1 MSILSNQPAMSEEST
16 SEMEAEN
23 QAADEERRES
33 LENTPVEVSL
43 GEKDATDVTGAK
55 HRLLDRLLYKGQL
68 PRYAFPTDVAT
79 FHIFDKTSS
88 GYQTKFKY
96 TPSQSLKVALSQ
108 YAPGREVVI
117 DDSRYVS
124 GAIYSRMERD
134 RFEAWQNTRLY
145 AECGV
150 CGYADTY
157 DESEDGVEKDKLD
170 TCPVCGSDQHG
181 PYQRWM
187 RPPGFAH
194 PVDEDEE
201 TSPDRFAAR
210 TYATRAKL
218 SAPSPTERE
227 KWTNTTPRL
236 RHHATRKYLLVTNR
250 GPQERGYNYCV
261 GCGRIEPTALGGNVH
276 SSHEKP
282 YPDENQ
288 VCEDRHT
295 TSGLV
300 LGTDFITD
308 VLLLSFQVDDPV
320 RLNPGALETGVALRT
335 ISEALTLAAAD
346 LLEIERGEVEAEFRP
361 SMTHA
366 GEQGLEAEIY
376 MYDSLSG
383 GAGFSRQAGSLG
395 EELFRKALDKLENCS
410 DDCDASCYSC
420 LRNFRNR
427 LVHPH
432 LDRFVGSSL
441 LRYALYDELP
451 SLREE
456 RLKRSRKRLVEDLRR
471 QADKSRIA
479 ILTDET
485 VEVTEVGGVHAPI
498 LIKHDEGR
506 KKMVDLH
513 HPLTPDYVVGKRF
526 RKASEVSSDIEVEAI
541 NELAVQKNL
550 PSVTSRLLDSVQ

>member
-1 MSILSNQPAMSEEST
+1 MSTENNQFAMSEERP
-16 SEMEAEN
+16 SEVETEN
-23 QAADEERRES
+23 QEVDVEQSKS
-33 LENTPVEVSL
+33 LENTPVEASL
-43 GEKDATDVTGAK
+43 EEKDATDVTGAK

-79 FHIFDKTSS
+79 FHVFNETSS
-88 GYQTKFKY
+88 GYRTKFKY
-96 TPSQSLKVALSQ
+96 TPSQSLTVALSQ

-117 DDSRYVS
+117 DGKRYVS
-124 GAIYSRMERD
+124 GAIYSRMDQD
-134 RFEAWQNTRLY
+134 RFDAWSKTRLY
-145 AECGV
+145 AECDV
-150 CGYADTY
+150 CGYANTHDAG
-157 DESEDGVEKDKLD
+157 EDGVERRIRD
-170 TCPVCGSDQHG
+170 TCPACNSEDQYG
-181 PYQRWM
+181 PYQLWM

-194 PVDEDEE
+194 PVDEDVE
-201 TSPDRFAAR
+201 TSSDRFAAR

-218 SAPSPTERE
+218 SAPSPTEEE

-236 RHHATRKYLLVTNR
+236 RHHATRKYLLVTNQ

-261 GCGRIEPTALGGNVH
+261 SCGRIEPTALGGDVH
-276 SSHEKP
+276 SSHNKP
-282 YPDENQ
+282 YPDKDQ
-288 VCEDRHT
+288 VCEDPHT

-308 VLLLSFQVDDPV
+308 VLLVSFHVDDPV
-320 RLNPGALETGVALRT
+320 RLNPGALETSVALRT

-346 LLEIERGEVEAEFRP
+346 LLEIERGEVKAEFRP
-361 SMTHA
+361 SMTPA

-383 GAGFSRQAGSLG
+383 GAGFSRQAGG
-395 EELFRKALDKLENCS
+395 YREELFRKTLDKLENCS
-410 DDCDASCYSC
+410 EDCDASCYSC
-420 LRNFRNR
+420 LRSFRNR

-441 LRYALYDELP
+441 LQYVLDGELP
-451 SLREE
+451 SLRED

-471 QADKSRIA
+471 QAESYITV
-479 ILTDET
+479 LVDET
-485 VEVTEVGGVHAPI
+485 VEVSEVGDIHAPI

-513 HPLTPDYVVGKRF
+513 HPLTPDYVADERF
-526 RKASEVSSDIEVEAI
+526 RKASEVSSEIEVEMI

-550 PSVTSRLLDSVQ
+550 PSVTSRLLDSVR

>member
-1 MSILSNQPAMSEEST
+1 MSEERT
-16 SEMEAEN
+16 SEAEANN
-23 QAADEERRES
+23 QESDQEQSES
-33 LENTPVEVSL
+33 LENTPVEASL
-43 GEKDATDVTGAK
+43 EEKDATDVTGAK
-55 HRLLDRLLYKGQL
+55 HRLLDRLLYEGQL

-79 FHIFDKTSS
+79 FHVFNETSS
-88 GYQTKFKY
+88 GYQTKFEY
-96 TPSQSLKVALSQ
+96 TPSQSLMVALSQ

-117 DDSRYVS
+117 DGRRYVS
-124 GAIYSRMERD
+124 GAIYSRMDRD
-134 RFEAWQNTRLY
+134 RFEAWNNTRLY
-145 AECGV
+145 AGCEV
-150 CGYADTY
+150 CGYANTHN
-157 DESEDGVEKDKLD
+157 EGEDGVERGSRG
-170 TCPVCGSDQHG
+170 TCPACNSEDQYG
-181 PYQRWM
+181 PYQLWM

-194 PVDEDEE
+194 PIDEDVE
-201 TSPDRFAAR
+201 TSSDRFAAR

-218 SAPSPTERE
+218 STPSPTEE
-227 KWTNTTPRL
+227 EEWTKATPRL
-236 RHHATRKYLLVTNR
+236 RHHATRQYLLVTNR
-250 GPQERGYNYCV
+250 GPQGRGYNYCV
-261 GCGRIEPTALGGNVH
+261 SCGRIEPTALGGDVH
-276 SSHEKP
+276 SSHDKP
-282 YPDENQ
+282 YPDKDQ
-288 VCEDRHT
+288 VCEAPRP

-308 VLLLSFQVDDPV
+308 VLLVSFQVDDPV

-335 ISEALTLAAAD
+335 ISEALTLAAAE

-361 SMTHA
+361 AMTHA

-395 EELFRKALDKLENCS
+395 EELFRKALDKLTNCS

-420 LRNFRNR
+420 LRSFRNR

-441 LRYALYDELP
+441 LRYVLDGEVP
-451 SLREE
+451 SLHED

-471 QADKSRIA
+471 QAESYIT
-479 ILTDET
+479 ILADET
-485 VEVTEVGGVHAPI
+485 VGVSEVGDVHAPI

-513 HPLTPDYVVGKRF
+513 HPLTPDYVADERF
-526 RKASEVSSDIEVEAI
+526 RKASEVSSEIEVEMI

-550 PSVTSRLLDSVQ
+550 PSVTSRLLGSVQ

>member
-1 MSILSNQPAMSEEST
+1 MSEEST
-16 SEMEAEN
+16 SEAEAEN
-23 QAADEERRES
+23 QEVDEEQSES
-33 LENTPVEVSL
+33 LENTPVEASL
-43 GEKDATDVTGAK
+43 EEKDATDVTGAK

-79 FHIFDKTSS
+79 FHVFNETSS
-88 GYQTKFKY
+88 GYRTKFKY
-96 TPSQSLKVALSQ
+96 TPSQSLTVALSQ

-117 DDSRYVS
+117 DGKRYVS

-134 RFEAWQNTRLY
+134 RFEAWSKTRLY
-145 AECGV
+145 AECEV

-157 DESEDGVEKDKLD
+157 DEGEEGVEKDKIG
-170 TCPVCGSDQHG
+170 TCPACNSDHYG
-181 PYQRWM
+181 PFQRWM

-194 PVDEDEE
+194 PVDEDVE
-201 TSPDRFAAR
+201 TSSDRFAAR

-218 SAPSPTERE
+218 STPSPTDEE
-227 KWTNTTPRL
+227 EWTEVTSRL
-236 RHHATRKYLLVTNR
+236 RHHATRQYLLVTNR
-250 GPQERGYNYCV
+250 GPQGRGYNYCV
-261 GCGRIEPTALGGNVH
+261 SCGRIEPTALGGDVH
-276 SSHEKP
+276 SSHDKP
-282 YPDENQ
+282 YPDKDQ
-288 VCEDRHT
+288 VCENRHT
-295 TSGLV
+295 TRELV

-308 VLLLSFQVDDPV
+308 VLLVSFEVGDPL

-335 ISEALTLAAAD
+335 ISEALTLAAAE

-361 SMTHA
+361 AMTHA
-366 GEQGLEAEIY
+366 GEKGLEAEIY

-383 GAGFSRQAGSLG
+383 GAGFSRQAGRLG
-395 EELFRKALDKLENCS
+395 KDLFRKALEKLENCS
-410 DDCDASCYSC
+410 DNCDASCYSC
-420 LRNFRNR
+420 LRSFRNR

-441 LRYALYDELP
+441 LQYVLDGDLP

-471 QADKSRIA
+471 QADKSRIT

-485 VEVTEVGGVHAPI
+485 VEMNEVGDVQAPI
-498 LIKHDEGR
+498 FVKNDEGW

-513 HPLTPDYVVGKRF
+513 HPLTPGYVADERF
-526 RKASEVSSDIEVEAI
+526 REASEVSSGIEVEMI

>member
-1 MSILSNQPAMSEEST
+1 MSEEGT
-16 SEMEAEN
+16 SEAEAEN
-23 QAADEERRES
+23 QEVDEEQSES
-33 LENTPVEVSL
+33 LENTPVEASL
-43 GEKDATDVTGAK
+43 EEKDVTDVTGAN

-79 FHIFDKTSS
+79 FHVFNETSS
-88 GYQTKFKY
+88 GYRTKFKY
-96 TPSQSLKVALSQ
+96 TPSQSLTVALSQ

-117 DDSRYVS
+117 DGKRYVS

-134 RFEAWQNTRLY
+134 RFEAWSKTRLY
-145 AECGV
+145 AECEV

-157 DESEDGVEKDKLD
+157 DEGEEGVEKDKIG
-170 TCPVCGSDQHG
+170 TCPACNSDHYG
-181 PYQRWM
+181 PFQRWM

-194 PVDEDEE
+194 PVDEDVE
-201 TSPDRFAAR
+201 TSSDRFAAR

-218 SAPSPTERE
+218 STPSPTDEE
-227 KWTNTTPRL
+227 EWTEVTSRL
-236 RHHATRKYLLVTNR
+236 RHHATRQYLLVTNR
-250 GPQERGYNYCV
+250 GPQGRGYNYCV
-261 GCGRIEPTALGGNVH
+261 SCGRIEPTALGGDVH
-276 SSHEKP
+276 SSHDKP
-282 YPDENQ
+282 YPDKDQ
-288 VCEDRHT
+288 VCENRHT
-295 TSGLV
+295 TRELV

-308 VLLLSFQVDDPV
+308 VLLVSFEVGDPL

-335 ISEALTLAAAD
+335 ISEALTLAAAE

-361 SMTHA
+361 AMTHA
-366 GEQGLEAEIY
+366 GEKGLEAEIY

-383 GAGFSRQAGSLG
+383 GAGFSRQAERRGKD
-395 EELFRKALDKLENCS
+395 LFRKALEKLENCS
-410 DDCDASCYSC
+410 DNCDASCYSC
-420 LRNFRNR
+420 LRSFRNR

-441 LRYALYDELP
+441 LQYVLDGDLP

-471 QADKSRIA
+471 QADKSRIT

-485 VEVTEVGGVHAPI
+485 VEMNEVGDVQAPI
-498 LIKHDEGR
+498 FVKNDEGW

-513 HPLTPDYVVGKRF
+513 HPLTPGYVADERF
-526 RKASEVSSDIEVEAI
+526 REASEVSSGIEVEMI

>member
-1 MSILSNQPAMSEEST
+1 MSEETT
-16 SEMEAEN
+16 SEENAEN
-23 QAADEERRES
+23 VEADEEQNES
-33 LENTPVEVSL
+33 LENTPVETSL
-43 GEKDATDVTGAK
+43 EEKDATDINGAK

-79 FHIFDKTSS
+79 FHVFNKTSS

-96 TPSQSLKVALSQ
+96 TPSQSLAVALSQ

-145 AECGV
+145 AECEV

-157 DESEDGVEKDKLD
+157 DESKEGIEKGKLD
-170 TCPVCGSDQHG
+170 ICPACSSDQYG

-210 TYATRAKL
+210 TYATRARL
-218 SAPSPTERE
+218 SAPSPTEEE

-236 RHHATRKYLLVTNR
+236 RFHATRKYLLVTNQ
-250 GPQERGYNYCV
+250 GPEERGYNYCV
-261 GCGRIEPTALGGNVH
+261 SCGRIEPTALGGDVH
-276 SSHEKP
+276 SSHDKP
-282 YPDENQ
+282 YPDEDQ

-308 VLLLSFQVDDPV
+308 VLLVSFQVDDPV
-320 RLNPGALETGVALRT
+320 RLNPGALETSVALRT

-361 SMTHA
+361 AMTQA
-366 GEQGLEAEIY
+366 GEQGSEAEIY

-383 GAGFSRQAGSLG
+383 GAGFSRQAGSRG
-395 EELFRKALDKLENCS
+395 KQLFRKTLDKLENCS
-410 DDCDASCYSC
+410 ENCDASCYSC
-420 LRNFRNR
+420 LRSFRNR
-427 LVHPH
+427 RVHPR

-441 LRYALYDELP
+441 LRYVLSGELP

-471 QADKSRIA
+471 QVESNITISADES
-479 ILTDET
+479 
-485 VEVTEVGGVHAPI
+485 VEMKEIGNVCAPI
-498 LIKHDEGR
+498 LMEHAEGR
-506 KKMVDLH
+506 RKMVDLH
-513 HPLTPDYVVGKRF
+513 HPLTPDYVADEQF
-526 RKASEVSSDIEVEAI
+526 RKASETESEVEVEMV

-550 PSVTSRLLDSVQ
+550 PGVTSRLLESM